1 MANHRLSSGYHS
13 MSEFDP
19 KPRITG
25 TMLKFIQKVRS
36 KASDHKDDVEVYSKR
51 RKQKLYQKSE
61 RIISSVFTFIFFNF
75 FNPLHKVFPTFD
87 TANPCRVINCD
98 PSDLHRA
105 AARVFWGS
113 GPPF

>member
-1 MANHRLSSGYHS
+1 MKL
-13 MSEFDP
+13 
-19 KPRITG
+19 
-25 TMLKFIQKVRS
+25 LKFTEKRVRPKASDHGDDVEVYSKRVRS

>member
-1 MANHRLSSGYHS
+1 
-13 MSEFDP
+13 
-19 KPRITG
+19 
-25 TMLKFIQKVRS
+25 MLRFIRKRVRSKASNLGDDVEVYSKRVRS
-36 KASDHKDDVEVYSKR
+36 KASDHKDNVEVYSKR

-61 RIISSVFTFIFFNF
+61 RILSSVFTFIFFDFFNF

-113 GPPF
+113 GPPFKM